1 MVRLVYNDQS
11 GRERFVE
18 MNAQNSVLMIGRNP
32 DCGIQTNNSSVSRV
46 HAMLTFKDGK
56 LFVQDPPNG
65 RPTNGTKIDGMRLQP
80 GEVLELFSKSKL
92 VCGNFEIQIVSDGD
106 GDASVASM
114 GGQQQNLSPYAQSHD
129 AKGGQMRDPRYNP
142 AQGGNYGQQAYPPNQ
157 GGFSPQT
164 TVNMPSS
171 ISPVYDGNQQRP
183 GYDAAQGGAQGRGG
197 YDANQGA
204 QRQSFDTQRAQ
215 YDAVAPSPRS
225 TAGKF
230 DGRNT
235 RMTRMQQPYHAGGGS
250 VQPQGGTS
258 QPISAQYSAVQSG
271 DSSDMARELEETRA
285 AKAALEEE
293 LKKVREE
300 LESNKRELSDSA
312 QQREMNDLASA
323 GLKEMIEKLKDQLE
337 HQKKLVSSTK
347 ADLADAQEQN
357 TNLQIELDTLKD
369 SLESKGIASSNA
381 ETTISNLKV
390 QLNTKSR
397 QLSET
402 LKELTKAQADV
413 QEERENAE
421 RLEDNVHELN
431 ATLEDFQN
439 RNRDMKKVIEMH
451 ENKVEDLRAQLEA
464 RGLEVKQLQDAL
476 KRGGSA
482 DVAKLMNDAT
492 QAREQLNRKTNEL
505 SDAQKEIASLKEQ
518 LATAASSSASSVPE
532 SSADPEL
539 MNHLRDVSQSIS
551 DSVGQWRSEFQNLE
565 GSIGS
570 LQRVFVPYVRLD
582 VNALTGQD
590 KVRIENMLKE
600 YNPREIFEDIG
611 TALDAC
617 QNCLSELKGHT
628 RELRDALESD

>member
-80 GEVLELFSKSKL
+80 GEVLELFSGSKL
-92 VCGNFEIQIVSDGD
+92 VCGNFEIQIVSDGG

-114 GGQQQNLSPYAQSHD
+114 GGQVNQSPYAQPHD
-129 AKGGQMRDPRYNP
+129 NMGGQGGMRDARYNP
-142 AQGGNYGQQAYPPNQ
+142 TQGGNYNQQNYGGQ
-157 GGFSPQT
+157 GGFNAQS
-164 TVNMPSS
+164 TVSMPPSS
-171 ISPVYDGNQQRP
+171 INSVYDNNNQVQQRS
-183 GYDAAQGGAQGRGG
+183 GYDGGQGRGG
-197 YDANQGA
+197 YDNNQGSQRQTFDA
-204 QRQSFDTQRAQ
+204 QRSQ
-215 YDAVAPSPRS
+215 YDVAAPAPRS
-225 TAGKF
+225 KPERY
-230 DGRNT
+230 DGRNGRVN
-235 RMTRMQQPYHAGGGS
+235 RMPQQQYH
-250 VQPQGGTS
+250 QTT
-258 QPISAQYSAVQSG
+258 SAVQTQGGSSQPLSSQYGAVQGG
-271 DSSDMARELEETRA
+271 DSDLARELEETRA

-293 LKKVREE
+293 LKKTREE

-337 HQKKLVSSTK
+337 HQKKLVASTK
-347 ADLADAQEQN
+347 SELADAQEQN

-381 ETTISNLKV
+381 ETTIANLKV

-397 QLSET
+397 QLNET

-413 QEERENAE
+413 QEERNNAE

-482 DVAKLMNDAT
+482 DVAKLMNDVT
-492 QAREQLNRKTNEL
+492 QVREQLNRKTNEL
-505 SDAQKEIASLKEQ
+505 NDANKEIASLKDQ
-518 LATAASSSASSVPE
+518 LEKAQSMPLNSSN

-539 MNHLRDVSQSIS
+539 MDHLRDVSQNIS
-551 DSVGQWRSEFQNLE
+551 DSVGQWRFEFQNLE
-565 GSIGS
+565 SSIGS

-582 VNALTGQD
+582 VSALTGQD
-590 KVRIENMLKE
+590 KVRVENMLKD
-600 YNPREIFEDIG
+600 YDPRAIFDEIG
-611 TALDAC
+611 NALDAC
-617 QNCLSELKGHT
+617 QNYMSELKGHT